1 MKDAGII
8 VKHKGSHFTYIHFR
22 HCKCFLYIT
31 PTSFWLHWDGNL
43 KYGLLNWMEIFKYK
57 GSILF
62 RLCHLTIMQKWEID
76 QEASFKMPFTWK
88 IEMSILTHNICLY
101 GIFMQESWSR
111 LPLFSP
117 GDPPDPGSNPG
128 LLCLLHW
135 LESDLPVEWPGKP
148 MQYIVLSLEE
158 NIRIYLGVNDN
169 EQSIRKN
176 CGTQLN
182 LYRETMERG
191 TDFIFLGPKGLW
203 MVNAAMSLKAMW
215 PLEEKLWQT

>member
-1 MKDAGII
+1 MRKPWNLVKGTLMKDAGII

-22 HCKCFLYIT
+22 YRKCFLYIT

-135 LESDLPVEWPGKP
+135 LESDLPVEWPGKSI
-148 MQYIVLSLEE
+148 QYIVL
-158 NIRIYLGVNDN
+158 
-169 EQSIRKN
+169 
-176 CGTQLN
+176 
-182 LYRETMERG
+182 
-191 TDFIFLGPKGLW
+191 P
-203 MVNAAMSLKAMW
+203 
-215 PLEEKLWQT
+215 